1 MKTRT
6 IVTILVVAIAAVITA
21 ACGGAKSE
29 SSANEKAI
37 KSTKSGDLTITL
49 SSATG
54 ELKSG
59 DNDLTL
65 SFADVSGKTVDV
77 GAASLRFHMPAM
89 GAMAEMNDVA
99 SLTTTNTPG
108 KYHAK
113 VNIEVHGTW
122 EAIVNYEGP
131 KGSGQASL
139 TVNAK

>member
-1 MKTRT
+1 MRKRT
-6 IVTILVVAIAAVITA
+6 IACILTLSITALITA
-21 ACGGAKSE
+21 ACGVKSD
-29 SSANEKAI
+29 SSANEKII
-37 KSTKSGDLTITL
+37 KSTKAGDLTITL
-49 SSATG
+49 ASAIG

-65 SFADVSGKTVDV
+65 SFADASGKTVDV

-113 VNIEVHGTW
+113 VNIEIH
-122 EAIVNYEGP
+122 
-131 KGSGQASL
+131 
-139 TVNAK
+139 